1 MRRKIEEP
9 LPDYVHDV
17 MLAKWAGI
25 SLTELE
31 TMPYWHV
38 EQYRTVMSA
47 QMAARAMQREMQGGR

>member
-25 SLTELE
+25 SLAELE

-47 QMAARAMQREMQGGR
+47 EADAKARLREQRGGR